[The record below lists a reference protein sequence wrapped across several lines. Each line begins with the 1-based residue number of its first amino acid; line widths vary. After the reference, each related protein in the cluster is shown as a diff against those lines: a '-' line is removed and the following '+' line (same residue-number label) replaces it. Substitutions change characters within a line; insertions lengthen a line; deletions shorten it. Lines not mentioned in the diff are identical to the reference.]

1 MTISSTTIN
10 EHNFSKEEFI
20 ILCEAENI
28 ILQLMNSYPK
38 GTVLMN
44 PNTGEVLLVND
55 LSRVRSILGFI
66 TESRVVKVNP

>member
-55 LSRVRSILGFI
+55 LPHVRSAQGFI
-66 TESRVVKVNP
+66 TESRVVKINP

>member
-10 EHNFSKEEFI
+10 EHNFSREESI

-28 ILQLMNSYPK
+28 ILQLINSYPK

-44 PNTGEVLLVND
+44 PNTGEVLLIND
-55 LSRVRSILGFI
+55 LSIVRSILGFI

>member
-1 MTISSTTIN
+1 MKISSTTIN
-10 EHNFSKEEFI
+10 EHNFSREEFI

-38 GTVLMN
+38 DTVLMN

-55 LSRVRSILGFI
+55 LSRVRGALGFI